1 MSKELVVSSTR
12 HETRLGV
19 LENDQLVEIFV
30 ERESQEGLAGSIH
43 KGRVTRVLPGMQ
55 SAFVDVGLERDAFLY
70 VSDFVDSSSE
80 FDDSEEEGSSSGSKR
95 RKSGRS
101 RRKPARDSEAKPEN
115 EAEAKP
121 EAESEPEP
129 DKEQSEA
136 GAGEE
141 RDREGGRDRRGRRR
155 RGRRG
160 RRRGGREGKEGLPE
174 SKYADLADKDKKG
187 DKVDESPES
196 KPAKA
201 AEPRVAKAPEEEE
214 DESSFELLPGESLA
228 KYGDADED
236 DRYADEPDDSDEDSD
251 SDETEESPESDED
264 ATPDDSDRA
273 EQEAD
278 ESDEEDPTP
287 EEDDDEEDQGDESDD
302 EDDES
307 DDEDDDEDDGPDFA
321 HDLEEAERL
330 AALVEEQDAEN
341 GEESD
346 EESEDGDAS
355 EDESDPE
362 DDQAEDDSDFE
373 TDDDETEDQQ
383 DDQSESEAGDTENDR
398 DGEDQEPDSE
408 DSGDNEENSVEQP
421 GEPQEKGADNASE
434 HAREEQ
440 SASGVTMPGAPLDE
454 ADDDADKPDDASG
467 EEGEASVPGQP
478 DSARVRDRS
487 GSSRNL
493 QRRGRRGR
501 RRGGR
506 GRDNRQPVQ
515 EKEPQE
521 RERRKPMR
529 EPMQVSGSNTSEYKI
544 TDMLQKG
551 NEILIQIAKEPLGK
565 KGARITSHIALPGR
579 FLVYMPTVDHV
590 GVSRKIS
597 TFDERKRLRN
607 IVRTHRTGMPGG
619 FIVRTAGDGIPE
631 EEIRGDMLF
640 LYNLWLDIRQ
650 KAEEREHPGL
660 VHQDL
665 DIVERILRDQ
675 LDDDFKAIWVD
686 DESEYERVLRFVE
699 RFQPSLL
706 PKVKLYTRAKPIF
719 EEFNVHT
726 AIEKALRAKV
736 WLKSGGYLVINQTE
750 ALVSV
755 DVNTGKYVGKS
766 DRLEDTIVNTNVE
779 AARELVRQLRLRDL
793 GGIIVVDFIDM
804 DDRKNRQK
812 VLQAL
817 DQELKSDRAPSKV
830 LQFNDFGLVAITRK
844 RVKQSLERTLCDPC
858 PTCSGLGSLKSVT
871 TVIFEILAEAK
882 KMAPGME
889 PQKDITLRVNPEVA
903 RTLKDR
909 QNSFLQELETILKS
923 RILVRSDGSLHR
935 ENFDVN

>member
-1 MSKELVVSSTR
+1 MSKELVISSTR

-19 LENDQLVEIFV
+19 IDNDELVEIFV

-80 FDDSEEEGSSSGSKR
+80 FDDSEEEGSSSGSTR

-101 RRKPARDSEAKPEN
+101 RRKPGRDSEPKPETA
-115 EAEAKP
+115 AEAKP
-121 EAESEPEP
+121 ESESESESESEP
-129 DKEQSEA
+129 DKEPREA
-136 GAGEE
+136 GTAEE
-141 RDREGGRDRRGRRR
+141 REREGGRDRRGRRR

-187 DKVDESPES
+187 EKADEASEP
-196 KPAKA
+196 KANKA
-201 AEPRVAKAPEEEE
+201 AAPRAATRAAKAPEEEE
-214 DESSFELLPGESLA
+214 NESSFELLPGESLA

-236 DRYADEPDDSDEDSD
+236 DRYTDEPDDS
-251 SDETEESPESDED
+251 D

-273 EQEAD
+273 EQE
-278 ESDEEDPTP
+278 SDENEEEEDLTP
-287 EEDDDEEDQGDESDD
+287 EEDDEEDQGDESDEA

-307 DDEDDDEDDGPDFA
+307 DDEDDDEDDGPNFA

-341 GEESD
+341 GEESE
-346 EESEDGDAS
+346 EESEDDRSEDNDAS
-355 EDESDPE
+355 GDESDP
-362 DDQAEDDSDFE
+362 DDDGGEDDSDSE
-373 TDDDETEDQQ
+373 NDDDETADQQ
-383 DDQSESEAGDTENDR
+383 DDQPESEAGDTEDDR
-398 DGEDQEPDSE
+398 NEEDGDGQDSE
-408 DSGDNEENSVEQP
+408 DSGDNEEDSVEQP
-421 GEPQEKGADNASE
+421 GEPQEKDTDKASE
-434 HAREEQ
+434 RTHEER
-440 SASGVTMPGAPLDE
+440 SASGVTMPGAPVDE
-454 ADDDADKPDDASG
+454 DDDADKSNESG
-467 EEGEASVPGQP
+467 EEDEASVPGQP
-478 DSARVRDRS
+478 DSASVRGRS

-515 EKEPQE
+515 EKDPQE

-597 TFDERKRLRN
+597 TFEERKRLRN

-686 DESEYERVLRFVE
+686 DEAEYERILRFVE

-706 PKVKLYTRAKPIF
+706 PKVKLYTRTKPIF

-779 AARELVRQLRLRDL
+779 AAKELVRQLRLRDL

-817 DQELKSDRAPSKV
+817 EQDLKSDRAPSKV

-858 PTCSGLGSLKSVT
+858 PTCSGSGSLKSVT

-882 KMAPGME
+882 KMAPDME

-909 QNSFLQELETILKS
+909 QNSYLQELETALKS